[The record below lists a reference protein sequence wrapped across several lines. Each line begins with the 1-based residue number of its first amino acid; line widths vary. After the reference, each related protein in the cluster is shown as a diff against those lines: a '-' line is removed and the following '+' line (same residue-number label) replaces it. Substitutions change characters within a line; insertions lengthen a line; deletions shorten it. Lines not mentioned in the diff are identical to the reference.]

1 LELAKLENEAITKSL
16 SENANITVAELKKL
30 AELIGRPKDSI
41 KTKLSDC
48 KLVPLSKAT
57 YGGKGKTSE
66 QDDQLKATYKAYGND
81 YKKLTVVATG
91 RIWKV
96 VIQNFDK
103 KKKTRFE
110 TVQLKR
116 SETSEE
122 FVVDQREHIIEKNH
136 NISLNGREI

>member
-91 RIWKV
+91 RIWK
-96 VIQNFDK
+96 
-103 KKKTRFE
+103 
-110 TVQLKR
+110 L
-116 SETSEE
+116 
-122 FVVDQREHIIEKNH
+122 
-136 NISLNGREI
+136 